1 MKDYFKE
8 SSDLEVSLNRQVEL
22 VNHVQNLHKTIYIC
36 NTSRNNVNMQRDVL
50 LHSFET
56 LSMAIEVLLEDV
68 KSLEREI
75 RKGTINP

>member
-22 VNHVQNLHKTIYIC
+22 VNHVQNLHRTIYIC
-36 NTSRNNVNMQRDVL
+36 NTNRNNVNMQRNVF
-50 LHSFET
+50 LHSIET
-56 LSMAIEVLLEDV
+56 LTMAIEVLLEDV
-68 KSLEREI
+68 KTLEREV